1 MRLYTEHRYWQW
13 GEKTENRK
21 LRVAPMSND
30 NHVFNW
36 DQFWWGFREQWKDQL
51 KGKLHLSG
59 PVSGLYC
66 FFFFQFLQGTT
77 LQYYVTYT
85 VVYPRVPR
93 LCPPMLPK
101 PSLDMSSRHN
111 LSHTLYYLWSIHF
124 LLFSSIRFVSFSNG
138 AYVHENLRLI
148 AVTYISSMKNETEV
162 IIYWNQAYL

>member
-1 MRLYTEHRYWQW
+1 M
-13 GEKTENRK
+13 GEKNENWK

-51 KGKLHLSG
+51 KSKLHLSG

-66 FFFFQFLQGTT
+66 CCFFFISFQFLQGTT
-77 LQYYVTYT
+77 LQYYVTST
-85 VVYPRVPR
+85 VVYPKVPR
-93 LCPPMLPK
+93 PCPPMLPK

-111 LSHTLYYLWSIHF
+111 LSHTLYYLWSILF

-138 AYVHENLRLI
+138 AHVHENLRLI